1 MSVSFLTDKI
11 LKSFGE
17 GLLNEMMLIDLRKAF
32 DTIKHKILLKKL
44 EAIGFSGKCM
54 WWFQSYL
61 CERIFFIEI
70 EN

>member
-54 WWFQSYL
+54 
-61 CERIFFIEI
+61 
-70 EN
+70 